1 MSESREIDSKHGIR
15 RKNWPFWQC
24 CWGRA
29 LRPTIAT
36 AEPDG
41 RAQGSIGSR
50 SSPIGQIRQNPPEIG
65 NPPEIFFARQTT
77 FKSAR
82 IVEIWRR
89 KPPSGNAATAA
100 LNIQG
105 VYFSES
111 CLRLQN

>member
-50 SSPIGQIRQNPPEIG
+50 SSPISGGFLADLTNSDWRI
-65 NPPEIFFARQTT
+65 
-77 FKSAR
+77 FKSDLVDLKK
-82 IVEIWRR
+82 IIWQRWWH
-89 KPPSGNAATAA
+89 
-100 LNIQG
+100 
-105 VYFSES
+105 
-111 CLRLQN
+111 